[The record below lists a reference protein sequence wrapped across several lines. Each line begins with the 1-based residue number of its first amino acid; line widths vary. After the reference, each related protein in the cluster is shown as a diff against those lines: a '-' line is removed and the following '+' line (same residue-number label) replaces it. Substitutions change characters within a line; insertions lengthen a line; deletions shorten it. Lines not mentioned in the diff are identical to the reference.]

1 MIEVKIISIGD
12 ELLIGNTINTN
23 SAWISKKLTDI
34 GLTVTSSVTIPDV
47 GERITHSLNSTK
59 ESIIITTGGLGP
71 TKDDITKKVISTYFD
86 SELVTDERQ
95 LERVKSYFKSKN
107 RQLKQSHLDQAL
119 RPIISESLDNNVGTA
134 SGIYTEFK
142 DKVYINLP
150 GVPSEMKDIFENEV
164 KNKLRQYIESNS
176 NDFYK
181 YQTIFTT
188 GLPESEL
195 AERIEHLDDEYSQVK
210 FAYLPSSS
218 GVNVRLG
225 ILNSELDN
233 NEQNLFETVKSEISE
248 LIGSYIIEENN
259 SLYEST
265 VELLIKMNSTV
276 SVAESCTGGGLGKQ
290 FTDKSGSSAYFE
302 GGVITYSNK
311 SKMKLLNV
319 SKETLDN
326 FGAVSEQTAEEMAI
340 NCQQIFNT
348 NYSISI
354 TGIAGPNG
362 GSPEKP
368 VGTIFIAV
376 YNGKNTCVEKLNLST
391 NNRESNR
398 DYSVQKAISLLY
410 RIIKQSAQ

>member
-12 ELLIGNTINTN
+12 ELLIGNTLNTN
-23 SAWISKKLTDI
+23 SSWLSKELTNI
-34 GLTVTSSVTIPDV
+34 GLTVTSSVMIPDDK
-47 GERITHSLNSTK
+47 ERIVHSLNSSK

-71 TKDDITKKVISTYFD
+71 TKDDITKKVISNYLD
-86 SELVTDERQ
+86 SELVTDENQ
-95 LERVKSYFKSKN
+95 LERVKNYFKSKN
-107 RQLKQSHLDQAL
+107 RQLKQSHFDQAL
-119 RPIISESLDNNVGTA
+119 KPIISESLNNNVGTA
-134 SGIYTEFK
+134 PGIYTEFR

-164 KNKLRQYIESNS
+164 KNKLRHYLKSNS
-176 NDFYK
+176 NDYFIYK
-181 YQTIFTT
+181 TIYTT

-195 AERIEHLDDEYSQVK
+195 AERIEHLDDQYSQVK

-218 GVNVRLG
+218 GVKIRLG
-225 ILNSELDN
+225 ILNSEIEN
-233 NEQNLFETVKSEISE
+233 NEQNLFKTLRNKINE
-248 LIGSYIIEENN
+248 LIGSYVIEENN
-259 SLYEST
+259 SLFEAT
-265 VELLIKMNSTV
+265 IELLIERNSTV

-290 FTDKSGSSAYFE
+290 FTEKSGSSAYFE

-311 SKMKLLNV
+311 SKMKLLNI

-326 FGAVSEQTAEEMAI
+326 FGAVSEQTAKEMAI

-368 VGTIFIAV
+368 VGTIFISV
-376 YNGKNTCVEKLNLST
+376 YNGEKTFVEQLNLSK

-398 DYSVQKAISLLY
+398 EYSIQKAISLLY
-410 RIIKQSAQ
+410 RTIKQSL